1 MARLATGI
9 REDKRLRQA
18 FLERYMNPRRH
29 IRRQIIEEAIA
40 TGELESD
47 TDPELMI
54 DALNA
59 PLCFR
64 WLQRHAALSESFAE
78 GIFEKVMPGFQP

>member
-1 MARLATGI
+1 MARSWPVLSLAFAKTKDSG
-9 REDKRLRQA
+9 RRFYES
-18 FLERYMNPRRH
+18 RRH
-29 IRRQIIEEAIA
+29 IRRQVIEEAIA

-54 DALNA
+54 DALNG

-64 WLQRHAALSESFAE
+64 GLQRHAALSESFAE
-78 GIFEKVMPGFQP
+78 SIFEKVMPGFQP